1 MGPGTGET
9 GMQVC
14 NDGSTGEGAAPSERE
29 HQSRS
34 KIGNADGTGRK
45 ETSQD
50 NSNA

>member
-9 GMQVC
+9 GMQIY
-14 NDGSTGEGAAPSERE
+14 NDGSTGEGALPSERE

-45 ETSQD
+45 DTSQD